1 MRHPT
6 LQNCLRLAALA
17 ILSVICTSQAF
28 GQSATI
34 EGTITESGGGGPI
47 VGATVALSDPQNGAN
62 SVLGSATTN
71 ASGQY
76 SITLSMSPG
85 ETRDLIV
92 EAAGP
97 NHAPARH
104 GHTTPLPCYFNCG
117 PGGELSVSEGST
129 VTGIDIALDPGGR
142 ISGTVTTTDTGS
154 GLQDANIRVFEED
167 SIYEYS
173 SHFGATT
180 GSSGNYTTSLA
191 VLPGNYHVV
200 AEPAFGDYPLY
211 ADNYVA
217 EAWNDQMCEHV
228 RCPIGDTDTVGITA
242 SSTTSNI
249 DFDLEPGASISG
261 DLNPAG
267 IEKLIFLYNGA
278 GGLTRIHAIYDFEL
292 PESAWS
298 FNGLKGG
305 SYYVQLGPLQRD
317 PYLRELHN
325 GLHCPWGGCDRARG
339 TPLTVPAGASLS
351 LPAKTLSQGGQ
362 IDGTII
368 DADTN
373 GIPAGSP
380 ADANLGTYDVIDAG
394 GTVVGGGNITTDASG
409 AVSLEPSAAIPV
421 GNYYVRT
428 FSEFQGDSISH
439 PNLNT
444 DDILDNYMD
453 GIYPDEPC
461 AGIDC
466 DLSAAT
472 TVSVTSGST
481 NSIIMEITTG
491 SHIDGTVVD
500 AGTNA
505 PIADTIVRVVD
516 ASGETLSV
524 VMTDANGDFRFGALP
539 AGNYY
544 VRTSMSSAVG
554 PGHFGV
560 QHAYFDKVHGAT
572 GDCSEALCDPTTGTM
587 ITLDGITDHSL
598 GNLEVSSGPVISG
611 QIEEVPSGFTLPRG
625 QVEVYTSSGDF
636 VGTYKV
642 DSINARYQTTA
653 LPAGTYTL
661 VPEVSPAYS
670 SVNTTGGPSPMPLGA
685 TDPEDG
691 FEVTI
696 GTEDV
701 EADLQVVDQAF
712 DRLFSDNFMIAE

>member
-1 MRHPT
+1 MRHPIFDF
-6 LQNCLRLAALA
+6 CLRLAGPA
-17 ILSVICTSQAF
+17 ILSLAFAGQAL

-34 EGTITESGGGGPI
+34 EGTITEAGSGSTI
-47 VGATVALSDPQNGAN
+47 TGATVALSDPELGNRSILT
-62 SVLGSATTN
+62 SVTTN

-97 NHAPARH
+97 NHAPARY
-104 GHTTPLPCYFNCG
+104 GQSAPLPCYFNCG
-117 PGGELSVSEGST
+117 PGSEFSVSEGST

-142 ISGTVTTTDTGS
+142 LSGTVTTTDTGS

-180 GSSGNYTTSLA
+180 DSSGNYTTSLA

-242 SSTTSNI
+242 NSTTANI

-305 SYYVQLGPLQRD
+305 SYYVQLGPLQRN

-362 IDGTII
+362 VEGTII

-373 GIPAGSP
+373 GTPAGSP
-380 ADANLGTYDVIDAG
+380 TNADLGSYDVIDAS
-394 GTVVGGGNITTDASG
+394 GTVVGGGNISTDGSG

-428 FSEFQGDSISH
+428 YSEFLGDSISH
-439 PNLNT
+439 ADLYS
-444 DDILDNYMD
+444 DAVIDSYID
-453 GIYPDEPC
+453 GVYPDEPC

-466 DLSAAT
+466 DLSAAN

-491 SHIDGTVVD
+491 SHISGTVVD
-500 AGTNA
+500 ESSNA

-524 VMTDANGDFRFGALP
+524 VMTDDSGDFRFGALP

-587 ITLDGITDHSL
+587 ITLNGSTNHSI

-625 QVEVYTSSGDF
+625 RVEVYTSSGDF
-636 VGTYKV
+636 VGAYKV
-642 DSINARYQTTA
+642 DSVNARYQTTA

-661 VPEVSPAYS
+661 VPDVSPAYS
-670 SVNTTGGPSPMPLGA
+670 SVDATGGPSPMPMGE
-685 TDPEDG
+685 TGPEDG

-712 DRLFSDNFMIAE
+712 DRLFSDDFTEPE